1 MLWPPKYTVR
11 PSSKAKRVTLRI
23 IPHQGLEIVTPIKFN
38 PKKIPEIVDTKKSW
52 IEKHLEL
59 ISNIEPPKLPDKLH
73 LAAINETWR
82 LYYIPTI
89 ASRVKIIERPASQL
103 AISGCIDEFQLCDA
117 VINHWLKNK
126 SKQHLIP
133 RLENLSQ
140 QTRLRYNNVTIRTQK
155 SRWGSCSGANNLS
168 LNAKLLLLPPELVD
182 LVIIHELCHTKH
194 HHHGPKF
201 WKLVAKFQPEYCA
214 LRKKLR
220 QYKL

>member
-1 MLWPPKYTVR
+1 MALR
-11 PSSKAKRVTLRI
+11 KAHLNTT
-23 IPHQGLEIVTPIKFN
+23 GLIRQRQPRR
-38 PKKIPEIVDTKKSW
+38 
-52 IEKHLEL
+52 
-59 ISNIEPPKLPDKLH
+59 PPKLPDKLH

-140 QTRLRYNNVTIRTQK
+140 QTRLRYNNVTIKTPGLVRGLTIAEQVIAVANGTRQK
-155 SRWGSCSGANNLS
+155 IGPFDSASIYNQADGTVHIDYSSVTTITVGAFS
-168 LNAKLLLLPPELVD
+168 L
-182 LVIIHELCHTKH
+182 
-194 HHHGPKF
+194 
-201 WKLVAKFQPEYCA
+201 
-214 LRKKLR
+214 
-220 QYKL
+220 